1 MSDVIPNWLE
11 QRAQT
16 NPEHAALIYNGRAIS
31 YADLAA
37 RTAVACGRLHRLG
50 VRRGDRVALLLAGG
64 PEFAAILHA
73 LPYLG
78 AVAVPL
84 NRRLSPVE
92 IARQLADSG
101 PRLLVY
107 DRTAR
112 ETVAAVRRHLL
123 LFAASADVDALDD
136 DPVFDDV
143 SAEPD
148 AGGARIDLQAVHS
161 IIYTSGSTG
170 HPRGVLLTYGNFFW
184 SAVGSAFNLGV
195 HRDDRWLACLPF
207 CHVGGLS
214 ILLRSVIYGTTVVTH
229 DGFDAAQVDRALDE
243 ERVTIVSVVANMLQR
258 LLERRGNRPY
268 PSWLRCVLLGGGPAP
283 LALLQACR
291 ARGVPVVQTYGLTE
305 AASQVTTLAPA
316 DADRKLGSAGKPLLG
331 TEIALS
337 GPNGPGPNGPRPNGP
352 VPADAVGEILVRGP
366 TVSPGYLD
374 PADNVHREDG
384 WLRTGD
390 LGRLDAEGFLYVMGR
405 HDDMIITGGENV
417 YPAEVEAVLQGHLAV
432 AEACVFG
439 VSDARWGQAVAAGVR
454 LRVGATATPSELI
467 EYVCQH
473 LARFKAPRRIHFVED
488 FPRTASGKIIRE
500 QVREQCRNS
509 VDGLS

>member
-16 NPEHAALIYNGRAIS
+16 NPEHAALIYSGRAIS

-50 VRRGDRVALLLAGG
+50 VRRGDRVALLLAGR

-84 NRRLSPVE
+84 NRRLSPAE
-92 IARQLADSG
+92 TARQLADSG

-107 DRTAR
+107 DSTAR
-112 ETVAAVRRHLL
+112 ETVAAVRRHLP
-123 LFAASADVDALDD
+123 LFAASTDADPLDD
-136 DPVFDDV
+136 DATLDDV

-148 AGGARIDLQAVHS
+148 AGDARIDLQAVHS

-170 HPRGVLLTYGNFFW
+170 HPKGVLLTYGNFFW

-195 HRDDRWLACLPF
+195 QRDDRWLACLPF

-214 ILLRSVIYGTTVVTH
+214 ILLRSVIYGTTAVIH
-229 DGFDAAQVDRALDE
+229 DGFDAVQVDRALEE

-258 LLERRGNRPY
+258 LLERRGDRPY
-268 PSWLRCVLLGGGPAP
+268 PLWLRCVLLGGGLAP

-305 AASQVTTLAPA
+305 AASQVTTIAPA
-316 DADRKLGSAGKPLLG
+316 EAERKLGSAGKPLLG
-331 TEIALS
+331 TEITLS
-337 GPNGPGPNGPRPNGP
+337 GPNGP
-352 VPADAVGEILVRGP
+352 VPSDAVGEILVRGP

-374 PADNVHREDG
+374 PADNVPREDG

-390 LGRLDAEGFLYVMGR
+390 LGRLNSEGFLYVMGR

-417 YPAEVEAVLQGHLAV
+417 YPAEVEAVLHGHPAV

-439 VSDARWGQAVAAGVR
+439 VADARWGQAVAAGVR
-454 LRVGATATPSELI
+454 LRVGTTAAPSELI

-473 LARFKAPRRIHFVED
+473 LARFKAPRHIHFVQD

-500 QVREQCRNS
+500 QVREQCRNRN
-509 VDGLS
+509 

>member
-1 MSDVIPNWLE
+1 MSDVTPNWLE

-16 NPEHAALIYNGRAIS
+16 NPEHAAFIYNGSAIS

-37 RTAVACGRLHRLG
+37 RTAVARGRLRRLG
-50 VRRGDRVALLLAGG
+50 VRRGDRVALLLAGR
-64 PEFAAILHA
+64 PEFAVILHA

-84 NRRLSPVE
+84 NRRLSPAE
-92 IARQLADSG
+92 TARQLADSG

-107 DRTAR
+107 DSTAR
-112 ETVAAVRRHLL
+112 DTVAAVRRHLP
-123 LFAASADVDALDD
+123 LFAASTDADPLDD
-136 DPVFDDV
+136 DPVLDNV
-143 SAEPD
+143 NAEPD
-148 AGGARIDLQAVHS
+148 AGDARIDLQAVHS

-170 HPRGVLLTYGNFFW
+170 RPKGVLLTHGNFFW

-195 HRDDRWLACLPF
+195 HSDDRWLACLPF

-214 ILLRSVIYGTTVVTH
+214 ILLRSVIYGTTAVIH

-258 LLERRGNRPY
+258 LLERRGDLPY
-268 PSWLRCVLLGGGPAP
+268 PPWLRCVLLGGGPAP

-291 ARGVPVVQTYGLTE
+291 AREMPVVQTYGLTE
-305 AASQVTTLAPA
+305 AASQVTTLTPA
-316 DADRKLGSAGKPLLG
+316 DAERKLGSAGKPLLG

-337 GPNGPGPNGPRPNGP
+337 GPDGPGPNGL

-366 TVSPGYLD
+366 TISPGYLD
-374 PADNVHREDG
+374 PADNVPREDG

-417 YPAEVEAVLQGHLAV
+417 YPAEVEAVLQGNPAV
-432 AEACVFG
+432 AEACAFG
-439 VSDARWGQAVAAGVR
+439 VADTRWGQAVAAGVR
-454 LRVGATATPSELI
+454 LRPGATATPSELI

-473 LARFKAPRRIHFVED
+473 LARFKAPRQIHFVEN

-500 QVREQCRNS
+500 QVREQYRNRS
-509 VDGLS
+509 

>member
-16 NPEHAALIYNGRAIS
+16 NPEHPALIYNGRAIS

-37 RTAVACGRLHRLG
+37 RTAQACGRLHRLG
-50 VRRGDRVALLLAGG
+50 VRRGDRVALLLAGR

-84 NRRLSPVE
+84 NRRLSPAE
-92 IARQLADSG
+92 IARRLADSG

-107 DRTAR
+107 DSTAR
-112 ETVAAVRRHLL
+112 ETVAAVRRQLP
-123 LFAASADVDALDD
+123 LFAASTDADALDD
-136 DPVFDDV
+136 DPVFDKV

-148 AGGARIDLQAVHS
+148 VRDPRIDLQAVHS

-170 HPRGVLLTYGNFFW
+170 RPKGVLLTYGNFFW

-214 ILLRSVIYGTTVVTH
+214 ILLRSVIYGTTAVIH
-229 DGFDAAQVDRALDE
+229 DGFDAVRVDRALDE

-258 LLERRGNRPY
+258 LLERRGDRAY
-268 PSWLRCVLLGGGPAP
+268 PPWLRCVLLGGGPAP

-316 DADRKLGSAGKPLLG
+316 DAERKLGSAGKPLFG

-337 GPNGPGPNGPRPNGP
+337 GPNGPRPNGP
-352 VPADAVGEILVRGP
+352 VLADGVGEILVRGP

-374 PADNVHREDG
+374 PADNVPREDG

-390 LGRLDAEGFLYVMGR
+390 LGRLDAEGFLYVIGR

-417 YPAEVEAVLQGHLAV
+417 YPAEVEAVLQAHAAV
-432 AEACVFG
+432 AEACVFA
-439 VSDARWGQAVAAGVR
+439 VADARWGQAVAASVR
-454 LRVGATATPSELI
+454 LRVGATASPSELI

-473 LARFKAPRRIHFVED
+473 LAHFKAPRHLHFVQD

-500 QVREQCRNS
+500 QVRQQCRNRT
-509 VDGLS
+509 

>member
-1 MSDVIPNWLE
+1 VRGWDCVITMSDIIPSWLE
-11 QRAQT
+11 QRALT
-16 NPEHAALIYNGRAIS
+16 NPEHPALIYNGRATS

-37 RTAVACGRLHRLG
+37 RALATSGRLGRLG
-50 VRRGDRVALLLAGG
+50 VRRADRVALLLASR
-64 PEFAAILHA
+64 PEFAEILHA

-84 NRRLSPVE
+84 NRRLSPAE
-92 IARQLADSG
+92 IARQLTDSS

-107 DRTAR
+107 DGAAR
-112 ETVAAVRRHLL
+112 ETVAAVRRHLPL
-123 LFAASADVDALDD
+123 LAASTDADPLDD
-136 DPVFDDV
+136 DPVLDEV
-143 SAEPD
+143 STEP
-148 AGGARIDLQAVHS
+148 GAASTRIDLQAVHS

-170 HPRGVLLTYGNFFW
+170 RPKGVLLTYGNFFW

-195 HRDDRWLACLPF
+195 HSDDRWLACLPF

-214 ILLRSVIYGTTVVTH
+214 ILLRSVIYGTTAVIH
-229 DGFDAAQVDRALDE
+229 NGFDAVRVDRALDE

-258 LLERRGNRPY
+258 LLERRGDRAY
-268 PSWLRCVLLGGGPAP
+268 PPWLRCVLLGGGPAP
-283 LALLQACR
+283 LALLQACS

-305 AASQVTTLAPA
+305 AASQVTTIAPA
-316 DADRKLGSAGKPLLG
+316 DAERKLGSAGKPLLG

-337 GPNGPGPNGPRPNGP
+337 GPNGP

-374 PADNVHREDG
+374 PADNVRRKDG

-390 LGRLDAEGFLYVMGR
+390 LGRLDSEGFLYVMGR

-417 YPAEVEAVLQGHLAV
+417 YPAEVEAVLQGHPAV

-439 VSDARWGQAVAAGVR
+439 VADARWGQAVVASVR
-454 LRVGATATPSELI
+454 LCVGATASPSELI

-473 LARFKAPRRIHFVED
+473 LARFKAPRQIHFVED

-500 QVREQCRNS
+500 QVRQQCR
-509 VDGLS
+509 DRT

>member
-16 NPEHAALIYNGRAIS
+16 SPDHPALIYEGRAIS

-37 RTAVACGRLHRLG
+37 RAALAAGRLRRLG
-50 VRRGDRVALLLAGG
+50 VGRADRVGLLLANR
-64 PEFAAILHA
+64 PEFAQLLHA

-84 NRRLSPVE
+84 NCRLSAAEV
-92 IARQLADSG
+92 AQQLAASS

-107 DRTAR
+107 DRAAR
-112 ETVAAVRRHLL
+112 ETVAAVRQRLPVA
-123 LFAASADVDALDD
+123 AASVDADALAD
-136 DPVFDDV
+136 DPVLDGV
-143 SAEPD
+143 SAQPD
-148 AGGARIDLQAVHS
+148 AGDARIDLQAVHS

-170 HPRGVLLTYGNFFW
+170 RPRGVLLTYGNFFW

-195 HRDDRWLACLPF
+195 QRDDRWLACLPF

-214 ILLRSVIYGTTVVTH
+214 ILLRSVIYGSTAVIH

-258 LLERRGNRPY
+258 LLERRGDRPY
-268 PSWLRCVLLGGGPAP
+268 PPWLRCVLLGGGPAP

-305 AASQVTTLAPA
+305 AASQVTTIAPA
-316 DADRKLGSAGKPLLG
+316 DAERKLGSAGKPLLG
-331 TEIALS
+331 TEIAVSAPTGL
-337 GPNGPGPNGPRPNGP
+337 GTNGSM
-352 VPADAVGEILVRGP
+352 PADAVGEILVRGP

-374 PADNVHREDG
+374 PADNVRREDG

-390 LGRLDAEGFLYVMGR
+390 LGRLDSQGFLYVMGR
-405 HDDMIITGGENV
+405 QDDMIITGGENV
-417 YPAEVEAVLQGHLAV
+417 YPVEVEAVLQAHLAV

-439 VSDARWGQAVAAGVR
+439 VADARWGQAVAAGVR
-454 LRVGATATPSELI
+454 LRPGATATPSELI

-473 LARFKAPRRIHFVED
+473 LAHFKAPRHIHFVED
-488 FPRTASGKIIRE
+488 FARTASGKIIRE
-500 QVREQCRNS
+500 RVRGQY
-509 VDGLS
+509 VDQT

>member
-16 NPEHAALIYNGRAIS
+16 NPEHPALIYNGRAIS

-37 RTAVACGRLHRLG
+37 RTAVACGRLHHLG
-50 VRRGDRVALLLAGG
+50 VHRGDRVALLLAGR
-64 PEFAAILHA
+64 PEFAAVLHA

-107 DRTAR
+107 DSTAR
-112 ETVAAVRRHLL
+112 ETVAAVRRHLP
-123 LFAASADVDALDD
+123 LFAASADADALDD
-136 DPVFDDV
+136 DPVFDDI

-148 AGGARIDLQAVHS
+148 AGDARIDLQAAHS

-170 HPRGVLLTYGNFFW
+170 HPKGVWLTYGNFFW

-214 ILLRSVIYGTTVVTH
+214 ILLRSVIYGTTAVIH
-229 DGFDAAQVDRALDE
+229 DGFDPARVDRALEE

-258 LLERRGNRPY
+258 LLERRGDRAY
-268 PSWLRCVLLGGGPAP
+268 PPWLRCVLLGGGPAP

-305 AASQVTTLAPA
+305 AASQVTTIAPA
-316 DADRKLGSAGKPLLG
+316 DAERKLGSAGKPLLG

-337 GPNGPGPNGPRPNGP
+337 GPNGPRPNGS
-352 VPADAVGEILVRGP
+352 VPAHAVGEILVRGP

-374 PADNVHREDG
+374 PADNVRRKDG

-390 LGRLDAEGFLYVMGR
+390 LGRLDAEGFLYVIGR
-405 HDDMIITGGENV
+405 HDDLIITGGENV
-417 YPAEVEAVLQGHLAV
+417 YPVEVEAVLQAHPAV

-439 VSDARWGQAVAAGVR
+439 VPDARWGQAVAASVR
-454 LRVGATATPSELI
+454 LRPGATASASELI
-467 EYVCQH
+467 EYVRQR
-473 LARFKAPRRIHFVED
+473 LARFKAPRQIHFVEK
-488 FPRTASGKIIRE
+488 FPRTASGKIIR
-500 QVREQCRNS
+500 QQAREQCRNS
-509 VDGLS
+509 VGALS

>member
-37 RTAVACGRLHRLG
+37 RTAVACGRLHHLG
-50 VRRGDRVALLLAGG
+50 VHRGDRVALLLAGR
-64 PEFAAILHA
+64 PEFAAVLHA

-107 DRTAR
+107 DSTAR
-112 ETVAAVRRHLL
+112 ETVAAVRRHLP
-123 LFAASADVDALDD
+123 LFAASMDADPLDD
-136 DPVFDDV
+136 DPVFDDI

-148 AGGARIDLQAVHS
+148 AGDARIDLQAAHS
-161 IIYTSGSTG
+161 IIYTSGTTG
-170 HPRGVLLTYGNFFW
+170 RPRGVLLTYGNFFW

-195 HRDDRWLACLPF
+195 ERDDRWLACLPF

-214 ILLRSVIYGTTVVTH
+214 ILLRSVIYGTTAVIH
-229 DGFDAAQVDRALDE
+229 DGFDPARVDRALEE

-258 LLERRGNRPY
+258 LLERRGDRPY

-316 DADRKLGSAGKPLLG
+316 DAERKLGSAGKPLLG
-331 TEIALS
+331 TEILLS
-337 GPNGPGPNGPRPNGP
+337 GPNGPRPNRP
-352 VPADAVGEILVRGP
+352 VAADAVGEILVRGP

-374 PADNVHREDG
+374 SADNVPRDDG

-390 LGRLDAEGFLYVMGR
+390 LGRLDSEGFLYVMGR
-405 HDDMIITGGENV
+405 HDDMIITGGETV
-417 YPAEVEAVLQGHLAV
+417 YPVEVEAVLQGHPAV

-439 VSDARWGQAVAAGVR
+439 VPDARWGQAVAASVR
-454 LRVGATATPSELI
+454 LRVGATASASELI
-467 EYVCQH
+467 EYVRQR
-473 LARFKAPRRIHFVED
+473 LARFKAPRHIHFVQD

-509 VDGLS
+509 VGALS